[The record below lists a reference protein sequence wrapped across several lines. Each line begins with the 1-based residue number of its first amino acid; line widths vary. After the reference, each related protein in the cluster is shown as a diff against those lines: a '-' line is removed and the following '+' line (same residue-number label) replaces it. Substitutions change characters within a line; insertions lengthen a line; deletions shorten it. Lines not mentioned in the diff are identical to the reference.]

1 VAKDKGDS
9 GDADRPSLTGTGEG
23 LFHRIRTGEWPVLK
37 IDLSDAYANVRRRAT
52 TLRRRRI
59 ITSIVAGVMLLGLG
73 TVLGTYYVSAI
84 PLPSQLTLPATTTV
98 YYSDGATVMAR
109 LGSQRRTVV
118 PTETLPSYIG
128 QAVVAAEDPQY
139 WTTSGTLISRQ
150 YARAATVV
158 GGGSADSTTDQAKLL
173 VLTWKLE
180 DSYSKDQILGFYLNT
195 VYFGRGAYGIEAAA
209 QTYFGVSATE
219 LSLSQA
225 ITLAG
230 MIASPGDGRYDPSV
244 DLVAAST
251 RFATVAQSMVTM
263 GTLDQ
268 DTAGRLSVPKVL
280 PYDATTFA
288 SGLDAPTG
296 LVVAQ
301 VLAELAGTDQFRG
314 RPPSYL
320 ADGGFSIVTTIDV
333 GVQHLVE
340 QTVDETVHGS
350 LLYGSPRNT
359 QAAAVVI
366 DPHTGRVLGYFGGH
380 DGTGADYAG
389 TYPDGAGGV
398 AGYGYHPPAQTMSI
412 YALAAA
418 LQQGISVQSRWSA
431 PTIQAFPNS
440 GHPDTNPVRDVRSA
454 DCQPVCTLAQAALT
468 PLSIPF
474 YTVTEKVGPAAV
486 INAARDAGIGA
497 MWTAG
502 SGAAAPI
509 RYDLTT
515 QGGNADV
522 PKPFGADVVLG
533 SYPVTVLDQATG
545 VATLAARG
553 VHTPTH
559 FVEHVTRDYAPYF
572 TEPGPSSTPTL
583 DPNVV
588 ADVTA
593 VLADNPAGQLSAG
606 PASASMAG
614 TALIAGSA
622 LDAAH
627 AWLVGYTPD
636 LAAAVWVGN
645 KETEFP
651 LHDATGARI
660 TGESLPAEIY
670 RTVVGEATQA
680 LGLSTSATFPAAAH
694 LGDVAAGNV
703 P

>member
-9 GDADRPSLTGTGEG
+9 SDADKPSLTSTGEG

-59 ITSIVAGVMLLGLG
+59 ITGVVAGVMLLGLG
-73 TVLGTYYVSAI
+73 TVLGTYYVSEI
-84 PLPSQLTLPATTTV
+84 PLPSQLSLPATTKV
-98 YYSDGATVMAR
+98 YYSDGATVMAS

-118 PTETLPSYIG
+118 PTETLPPYIG

-150 YARAATVV
+150 YARAATIV

-180 DSYSKDQILGFYLNT
+180 DSYSKEQILGFYLNT

-209 QTYFGVSATE
+209 QTYFGARAAS

-230 MIASPGDGRYDPSV
+230 MITSPGDGRYDPSV

-268 DTAGRLSVPKVL
+268 ATAGRLSVPKVL
-280 PYDATTFA
+280 LYDATTFA

-314 RPPSYL
+314 RAASYL

-333 GVQHLVE
+333 SVQHLLE
-340 QTVDETVHGS
+340 QTVDETVRGS

-359 QAAAVVI
+359 QAAAVLI

-398 AGYGYHPPAQTMSI
+398 AGYGYHPPAETMTI

-418 LQQGISVQSRWSA
+418 LRQGISVQSRWSA
-431 PTIQAFPNS
+431 PTVQAFPNS

-454 DCQPVCTLAQAALT
+454 DCQPVCTLAQAAST

-474 YTVTEKVGPAAV
+474 FAVTEKVGAMAV

-502 SGAAAPI
+502 SGTAAPV
-509 RYDLTT
+509 RYDLTRS
-515 QGGNADV
+515 ASAVV
-522 PKPFGADVVLG
+522 PDPFGADVALG
-533 SYPVTVLDQATG
+533 RYPVTVLDQATG

-553 VHTPTH
+553 VHAPTH
-559 FVEHVTRDYAPYF
+559 FVHSVTRDYAPYF
-572 TEPGPSSTPTL
+572 TEPRPSGTPAL
-583 DPNVV
+583 DPQVV
-588 ADVTA
+588 ADVTS
-593 VLADNPAGQLSAG
+593 VLADNPAGHLPNG

-660 TGESLPAEIY
+660 TGETLPAQIY
-670 RTVVGEATQA
+670 RTVVGAATQA
-680 LGLSTSATFPAAAH
+680 LGLTTEATFPPAAH
-694 LGDVAAGNV
+694 LGDLAAGNA